1 MRLEK
6 LCMLVQFKIVKYLCF
21 MIKECKKVNLSTD
34 SLFINLEESNVDAFK
49 RIWHFPMISYNKRV
63 SKSCL
68 ESRLNKGNIRTMY
81 EIYPKW
87 TMKTPG
93 RNLQMLGRKAQY
105 WQIIFWTNNSVQI
118 ITFFIFIFPSSHF

>member
-21 MIKECKKVNLSTD
+21 MIKECKKVNLPTD
-34 SLFINLEESNVDAFK
+34 SLFINLEESNVDALK

-63 SKSCL
+63 FKSCL
-68 ESRLNKGNIRTMY
+68 ESRLNKENTRTMC
-81 EIYPKW
+81 EIYSKLR
-87 TMKTPG
+87 MKIQE

-105 WQIIFWTNNSVQI
+105 WQIIFWTNNNVQI